1 MKFSPDGS
9 QLLYSTYLGSGTS
22 SIALDGS
29 GTIYAAISNFGDLF
43 PIVPGSFGETT
54 ENGQLVAAL
63 SPVPRPPGSVSCV
76 ASAASGGGY
85 TVDTQ
90 PSIAAQV
97 GLISVPAIAP
107 GEVVDIIGYGIGPSQ
122 AVTASLV
129 SGQIPTSLAGLQV
142 LFNGFAAPLLS
153 IGPNQIRA
161 IVPFEVAPASVQII
175 QPVEMLVQSP
185 AGSVEPFTTT
195 LAPVVPSFFTVDG
208 RPGSQ
213 GLVINQD
220 GTVNSPQNPAEAGSF
235 VTTYATGL
243 NNTVPPMITGSIAAA
258 AAPLAV
264 AVESS
269 AFSRITYA
277 GAAPGC
283 PAGVTQINFQLP
295 TTLQPGVNEAFL
307 SVSVTETM
315 LLFPS
320 PEVITSATN
329 LFVRGSG
336 TPGSK

>member
-1 MKFSPDGS
+1 VR
-9 QLLYSTYLGSGTS
+9 
-22 SIALDGS
+22 A
-29 GTIYAAISNFGDLF
+29 YAARS
-43 PIVPGSFGETT
+43 
-54 ENGQLVAAL
+54 
-63 SPVPRPPGSVSCV
+63 
-76 ASAASGGGY
+76 SG
-85 TVDTQ
+85 
-90 PSIAAQV
+90 IW
-97 GLISVPAIAP
+97 
-107 GEVVDIIGYGIGPSQ
+107 
-122 AVTASLV
+122 SLR
-129 SGQIPTSLAGLQV
+129 SLAGLQV

-161 IVPFEVAPASVQII
+161 IVPFEVAPASAQII

-195 LAPVVPSFFTVDG
+195 LVPVVPSFFTVDG

-269 AFSRITYA
+269 AFSKITYA

-315 LLFPS
+315 VLFPS
-320 PEVITSATN
+320 PEVITSGTN